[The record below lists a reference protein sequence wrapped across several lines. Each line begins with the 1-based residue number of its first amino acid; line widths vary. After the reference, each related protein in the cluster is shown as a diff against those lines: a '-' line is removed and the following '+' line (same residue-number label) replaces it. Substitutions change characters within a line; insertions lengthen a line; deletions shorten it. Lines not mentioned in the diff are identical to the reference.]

1 MSRHQFKLQRLL
13 KCNPLI
19 EIAQSTIWQRE
30 LEENKWIFPL
40 KNDSLQR
47 LFYQLLTQCSFCKS
61 WKNQG
66 LQRSPQKRHQEH
78 KRNMLCHWITHK
90 HWPCVQHWETLGISS
105 DHRHFE
111 VYLQLPLRRQ
121 ITEPKLQF
129 WEESRM
135 SRSISLPSS
144 FAGSPNF
151 PKYHYPLWSQPQA
164 HWWRRPV
171 TLTLVQKQVN
181 CGCLGQCQFPG
192 WGSEEPKQRT
202 QLGVKRQSSCR
213 STLLTLCFTATFALL
228 EPCEQGIW
236 RGVRLSLGFRV
247 GWGHLRKTPR
257 WLSSLQGLHE

>member
-66 LQRSPQKRHQEH
+66 FQRSPQKRHQEY
-78 KRNMLCHWITHK
+78 KRNMLCHWITRK
-90 HWPCVQHWETLGISS
+90 HWPCVQHWETLSISS

-135 SRSISLPSS
+135 NRSISLPSS

-192 WGSEEPKQRT
+192 
-202 QLGVKRQSSCR
+202 
-213 STLLTLCFTATFALL
+213 
-228 EPCEQGIW
+228 
-236 RGVRLSLGFRV
+236 
-247 GWGHLRKTPR
+247 
-257 WLSSLQGLHE
+257 